1 MPIYQFCTFDER
13 YSYSIFRWFPLFGV
27 LSVAI
32 FSFYL
37 LLCAVKGCF
46 KFGLRFLFF
55 QVHPMKLNKTYMSS
69 FLFNTGLVLLCALPV
84 VQFSVSAF
92 QDYARY
98 TTINQV
104 INVQLKYLKFFGW
117 WWQKKVFEYA
127 FLAIILLTCIYLG
140 CRPRDQSASN
150 SIMLRD
156 KLKSRM

>member
-1 MPIYQFCTFDER
+1 MLAING
-13 YSYSIFRWFPLFGV
+13 YSYSVSERWFPLFGV
-27 LSVAI
+27 LSVAT

-55 QVHPMKLNKTYMSS
+55 QVHPMKINKTYMSS

-127 FLAIILLTCIYLG
+127 FLVIILLTCLYLG

-150 SIMLRD
+150 SIKLRD